1 MYFAFGILKRN
12 HALIRY
18 PYCQYLLIYHIVTH
32 ATSLLKRGSTYSD
45 TLRLTPVQKY
55 QVRLHHFVIQTGF
68 HEILQNL
75 AGSTI
80 VIVVQ

>member
-1 MYFAFGILKRN
+1 MIKRN
-12 HALIRY
+12 HDSIRY
-18 PYCQYLLIYHIVTH
+18 SRCQYLLIYPILTH

-45 TLRLTPVQKY
+45 TLRLTSVQKY